1 MAWERRKGNLYY
13 YWKVRVGGKVVS
25 RYVGRNAGAQF
36 IAQEIAESQQA
47 RQSRAEEKRQWAELE
62 HQLDQLKRQTEA
74 ELIAAGLHRPNWG
87 RWRKKR
93 KPSSKP

>member
-1 MAWERRKGNLYY
+1 MAWEQRKGKLYY

-25 RYVGRNAGAQF
+25 RYVGRNAGGEF
-36 IAQEIAESQQA
+36 IAQEIAEA
-47 RQSRAEEKRQWAELE
+47 RQAKESLAREKKEWQELE
-62 HQLDQLKRQTEA
+62 HQLDQLRRQTEA

-93 KPSSKP
+93 KPSC